1 MSPTLLFGKSFQ
13 NYKSEVTNLLNHKD
27 VQPPI
32 LLILSGPSGVGK
44 DAVLSRMRD
53 LEEPYH
59 FTVTTTTRTKR
70 NGETDGKDYIFVSQ
84 AEFRAQMEQD
94 GFLEWAEVYGNYYGV
109 PRNQVKTALKKGKDV
124 IVKIDVQGAKTI
136 KSLAPNA
143 LYIFLAPPSM
153 DQLERRLKER
163 MTESPA
169 SLKIR
174 FETAAEEM
182 KSAGWFDHVVINHED
197 QLDLAVAEIQNV
209 VKIARLKQM
218 ETPNFEII

>member
-1 MSPTLLFGKSFQ
+1 
-13 NYKSEVTNLLNHKD
+13 
-27 VQPPI
+27 
-32 LLILSGPSGVGK
+32 
-44 DAVLSRMRD
+44 MRD

-143 LYIFLAPPSM
+143 LYIFLAPPNM
-153 DQLERRLKER
+153 DQLEKRLTER
-163 MTESPA
+163 MTESPD
-169 SLKIR
+169 SLKVR
-174 FETAAEEM
+174 FETAAKEM
-182 KSAGWFDHVVINHED
+182 KSASWFDHVVINHEN

-209 VKIARLKQM
+209 VEIARLNQI
-218 ETPNFEII
+218 ETPNVEII

>member
-1 MSPTLLFGKSFQ
+1 VSPTLLFGKSFQ

-153 DQLERRLKER
+153 DQLEKRLKER
-163 MTESPA
+163 MTESPD

-182 KSAGWFDHVVINHED
+182 KSAGWFDHVVINHEN

>member
-1 MSPTLLFGKSFQ
+1 VSPTLLFGKSFQ

-182 KSAGWFDHVVINHED
+182 KSAGWFDHVVINHEN

>member
-1 MSPTLLFGKSFQ
+1 MCPILLFGKWFQ
-13 NYKSEVTNLLNHKD
+13 NYRSNFTNLLNHKD

-53 LEEPYH
+53 LGEPYH
-59 FTVTTTTRTKR
+59 FTVTATTRTQR

-84 AEFRAQMEQD
+84 AEFKTQMEQD

-109 PRNQVKTALKKGKDV
+109 PRDQVKTALQRGKDV

-136 KSLAPNA
+136 KELAPNA
-143 LYIFLAPPSM
+143 LYIFLAPPNM
-153 DQLERRLKER
+153 EQLEKRLTAR
-163 MTESPA
+163 MTESSG

-174 FETAAEEM
+174 LETATKEM
-182 KSAGWFDHVVINHED
+182 KSATWFDHVVINHEN
-197 QLDLAVAEIQNV
+197 QLDLAVAEIQYA
-209 VKIARLKQM
+209 VKIARLNQIK
-218 ETPNFEII
+218 TSNPDLI

>member
-1 MSPTLLFGKSFQ
+1 M
-13 NYKSEVTNLLNHKD
+13 NHRD

-53 LEEPYH
+53 LEETYH

-153 DQLERRLKER
+153 DQLEKRLKER

-182 KSAGWFDHVVINHED
+182 KSAGWFDHVVINHEN

>member
-1 MSPTLLFGKSFQ
+1 M
-13 NYKSEVTNLLNHKD
+13 NHKD

-153 DQLERRLKER
+153 DQLEKRLKER
-163 MTESPA
+163 MTESPD

>member
-1 MSPTLLFGKSFQ
+1 
-13 NYKSEVTNLLNHKD
+13 
-27 VQPPI
+27 
-32 LLILSGPSGVGK
+32 
-44 DAVLSRMRD
+44 MRD

-153 DQLERRLKER
+153 DQLEKRLKER
-163 MTESPA
+163 MTESPD

>member
-13 NYKSEVTNLLNHKD
+13 NYKSEVTNLLNHRD

-53 LEEPYH
+53 LEETYH

-182 KSAGWFDHVVINHED
+182 KSAGWFDHVVINHEN

>member
-1 MSPTLLFGKSFQ
+1 
-13 NYKSEVTNLLNHKD
+13 
-27 VQPPI
+27 
-32 LLILSGPSGVGK
+32 
-44 DAVLSRMRD
+44 MRD

-163 MTESPA
+163 MTESPD

-182 KSAGWFDHVVINHED
+182 KSAGWFDHVVINHEN

>member
-1 MSPTLLFGKSFQ
+1 VSPTLLFGKSFQ
-13 NYKSEVTNLLNHKD
+13 NYKSEVTNLLNHRD

-182 KSAGWFDHVVINHED
+182 KSAGWFDHVVINHEN

>member
-13 NYKSEVTNLLNHKD
+13 NYKSAVTNLLNHKD

-70 NGETDGKDYIFVSQ
+70 DGETDGKDYIFVSQ

-109 PRNQVKTALKKGKDV
+109 PRDQVTTALKKGKDV

-136 KSLAPNA
+136 KNLAPNA
-143 LYIFLAPPSM
+143 LYIFLAPPNM
-153 DQLERRLKER
+153 DQLEKRLTER
-163 MTESPA
+163 MTESPD

-174 FETAAEEM
+174 FETAAKEM
-182 KSAGWFDHVVINHED
+182 KSASWFDHVVINHEN

-209 VKIARLKQM
+209 VKIARLNQI
-218 ETPNFEII
+218 ETPNVEII